1 MYYDMEGRPIDL
13 YRWLE
18 LYDKRRGLA
27 KTQVG
32 PYLVSTIYEG
42 VDHGFGLTLLPIIF
56 ETGLLRKE
64 WKGYGFVEVIDRYAT
79 KGGAMRGHYR
89 YIQEL
94 KRYIAKKKRMKAMYH
109 QRRR

>member
-1 MYYDMEGRPIDL
+1 MYYDMKGRPIGVEGWVDL
-13 YRWLE
+13 YK
-18 LYDKRRGLA
+18 KRSLT
-27 KTQVG
+27 KTKVG
-32 PYLVSTIYEG
+32 PCLVSTVYLGIN
-42 VDHGFGLTLLPIIF
+42 HGSGQVPLIF
-56 ETGLLRKE
+56 ETGLLRK
-64 WKGYGFVEVIDRYAT
+64 GYGFVDVIDRYAT

>member
-13 YRWLE
+13 YRWLD
-18 LYDKRRGLA
+18 LRRGRRGLA
-27 KTQVG
+27 KASIG

-42 VDHGFGLTLLPIIF
+42 INYGSGQVPLIF
-56 ETGLLRKE
+56 ETGLLR
-64 WKGYGFVEVIDRYAT
+64 KGYGFVEVIDRYAT